1 MVQMAKMVNF
11 MLCIFFFYKKKKRQG
26 ERIILDAY
34 LTQKPSLNVL
44 GMTYYI
50 FSD

>member
-1 MVQMAKMVNF
+1 MVKMVNF
-11 MLCIFFFYKKKKRQG
+11 MLCFFFFFYKKKKRRR
-26 ERIILDAY
+26 ERIILDAH